1 MNTALQISSALA
13 ILAEPLLPFSST
25 KLKKM
30 LNLDSKSISWAA
42 VATQKA
48 LLEPKHLLG
57 KTALLFKQIEDAQ
70 MDAQREKLSAA
81 SIEKNLEE
89 KQLAPVKPTTS
100 FKDFDALDLRVAEIM
115 QLTIRM
121 GDEER
126 TVVSGIATDFEEAEL
141 VGKKVTLL
149 ANLKPRSL
157 RGIESQGMILLG
169 ENQGGHLVFVGPED
183 QTTASGT
190 PIK

>member
-1 MNTALQISSALA
+1 
-13 ILAEPLLPFSST
+13 
-25 KLKKM
+25 
-30 LNLDSKSISWAA
+30 
-42 VATQKA
+42 
-48 LLEPKHLLG
+48 
-57 KTALLFKQIEDAQ
+57 
-70 MDAQREKLSAA
+70 
-81 SIEKNLEE
+81 
-89 KQLAPVKPTTS
+89 
-100 FKDFDALDLRVAEIM
+100 VAEIIQAKKVRKTKKLM
-115 QLTIRM
+115 ELTVRM

-126 TVVSGIATDFEEAEL
+126 TIVSGIATDFEEAEL

-157 RGIESQGMILLG
+157 KGIESQGMILLG

>member
-1 MNTALQISSALA
+1 MHLSLSHRYPPPEREVRGDMMVPMSWRGSIP
-13 ILAEPLLPFSST
+13 ILHARIF
-25 KLKKM
+25 
-30 LNLDSKSISWAA
+30 
-42 VATQKA
+42 
-48 LLEPKHLLG
+48 
-57 KTALLFKQIEDAQ
+57 
-70 MDAQREKLSAA
+70 LSL
-81 SIEKNLEE
+81 SR
-89 KQLAPVKPTTS
+89 VKPTTS

-115 QLTIRM
+115 QAKKVRKTKKLMELTVRM

-157 RGIESQGMILLG
+157 KGIESQGMILLG